1 MRLLALRH
9 AIITNIKEALPEL
22 SAVDA
27 HPGRFNLDELRRI
40 ATKLPAVRVAIMA
53 VSKAAPVQTG
63 ERQLTVKLAA
73 FVMTSDRRK
82 LPKDES
88 ALAIVEALLALVP
101 GHHWGMGKLSGASTP
116 KAENLFSGKVDKQGV
131 AMWAISWE
139 QVITVGDDIW
149 QGGVLPSRL
158 YVCNDPNHFGD
169 RDHYLEVSDDGSDTT
184 ASC

>member
-9 AIITNIKEALPEL
+9 AIIDTIKEALPEL

-53 VSKAAPVQTG
+53 FSKVVPIQTG

-88 ALAIVEALLALVP
+88 ALAIVEALLTLIP
-101 GHHWGMGKLSGASTP
+101 GHRWTLSAVSGATDA
-116 KAENLFSGKVDKQGV
+116 KAENLFSGRVDKQGV
-131 AMWAISWE
+131 AMWAITWQ
-139 QVITVGDDIW
+139 QVITVGEDIW
-149 QGGVLPSRL
+149 QGGVLPSEV
-158 YVCNDPNHFGD
+158 YVCNDPNHFGEE
-169 RDHYLEVSDDGSDTT
+169 DHYLEVSDDGSDFTT
-184 ASC
+184 PR